1 MLAVDGLRRSVEGR
15 VLYDDLTF
23 AVAPGERVAVRGP
36 SGSGKTL
43 LLRSLAG
50 LEPLEAG
57 RVALLG
63 IDQAQWSMPAY
74 RCRLMLLPQRPS
86 LPEGS
91 VDGVLAAPFSFR
103 AHAGR
108 RYEPAAARAYLERVG
123 RSSAFLEKETAR
135 LSGGEQQLTAL
146 LRALLLEPQI
156 LLLDEPTAS
165 LDAGAS
171 RGRRGAGRGLAG
183 ALGRPRLPVDQSR
196 PGTART
202 GEFPER
208 RGGNPLMP
216 AAYLTIGPVQLVL
229 AALLLVVNLG
239 LSAWLRLGLE
249 RSLLVAAVRMV
260 VQLLLVGLVLQFVF
274 ALNQPLPVLGIA
286 LVMATLAGVAAVN
299 RTRRRFPGV
308 LWDSLLTVVTAA
320 FLVTGASLLG
330 ILRVRPWFE
339 AQYAIP
345 LLGMVLGNTLNGISL
360 ALDRFM
366 EGVADGRDGIE
377 SRLALGASRW
387 EAAHGL
393 VRESLRTGMIPTINA
408 MMVMGVVSLPGMMTG
423 QILAGA
429 APTDAVRYQ
438 IVIMFMIAS
447 ATALGALGVTLLAF
461 RALFDPRDRLRSER
475 LRRVG
480 ARGTRR

>member
-1 MLAVDGLRRSVEGR
+1 
-15 VLYDDLTF
+15 
-23 AVAPGERVAVRGP
+23 
-36 SGSGKTL
+36 
-43 LLRSLAG
+43 
-50 LEPLEAG
+50 
-57 RVALLG
+57 
-63 IDQAQWSMPAY
+63 
-74 RCRLMLLPQRPS
+74 
-86 LPEGS
+86 
-91 VDGVLAAPFSFR
+91 
-103 AHAGR
+103 
-108 RYEPAAARAYLERVG
+108 
-123 RSSAFLEKETAR
+123 
-135 LSGGEQQLTAL
+135 
-146 LRALLLEPQI
+146 
-156 LLLDEPTAS
+156 
-165 LDAGAS
+165 
-171 RGRRGAGRGLAG
+171 
-183 ALGRPRLPVDQSR
+183 
-196 PGTART
+196 
-202 GEFPER
+202 
-208 RGGNPLMP
+208 MP
-216 AAYLTIGPVQLVL
+216 AAYLTLGPVQLAL
-229 AALLLVVNLG
+229 AAVLLLVNLG
-239 LSAWLRLGLE
+239 LSAWLRLGLS
-249 RSLLVAAVRMV
+249 RSLLVAGTRMV

-274 ALNQPLPVLGIA
+274 ALNRPLPVLGIA
-286 LVMATLAGVAAVN
+286 LVMAALAGVAAVN

-308 LWDSLLTVVTAA
+308 MWDSLLTVVTAA

-366 EGVADGRDGIE
+366 EGVADGREAIE

-393 VRESLRTGMIPTINA
+393 VQESLRTGMIPTINA

-461 RALFDPRDRLRSER
+461 RGLFDARDRLRSER

-480 ARGTRR
+480 GGTGRGTGRR

>member
-1 MLAVDGLRRSVEGR
+1 
-15 VLYDDLTF
+15 
-23 AVAPGERVAVRGP
+23 
-36 SGSGKTL
+36 
-43 LLRSLAG
+43 
-50 LEPLEAG
+50 
-57 RVALLG
+57 
-63 IDQAQWSMPAY
+63 
-74 RCRLMLLPQRPS
+74 
-86 LPEGS
+86 
-91 VDGVLAAPFSFR
+91 
-103 AHAGR
+103 
-108 RYEPAAARAYLERVG
+108 
-123 RSSAFLEKETAR
+123 
-135 LSGGEQQLTAL
+135 
-146 LRALLLEPQI
+146 
-156 LLLDEPTAS
+156 
-165 LDAGAS
+165 
-171 RGRRGAGRGLAG
+171 
-183 ALGRPRLPVDQSR
+183 
-196 PGTART
+196 
-202 GEFPER
+202 
-208 RGGNPLMP
+208 MP
-216 AAYLTIGPVQLVL
+216 AAYLVLGPAQLAL
-229 AALLLVVNLG
+229 AAVLLLVNLG

-249 RSLLVAAVRMV
+249 RSLFVAAVRMV

-274 ALNQPLPVLGIA
+274 ALNRPLPVLGIA
-286 LVMATLAGVAAVN
+286 LVMAALAGVAAVN

-308 LWDSLLTVVTAA
+308 MWHSLLTVVTAA

-366 EGVADGRDGIE
+366 EGVADGREAIE

-461 RALFDPRDRLRSER
+461 RALFDARDRLRSER

-480 ARGTRR
+480 GGAGRR